1 MIDEKVQ
8 WAATELNSKFGN
20 HKQAGKMLLGVIADL
35 REQIESAKAPLKKA
49 PAKKEPAKKA
59 PAKKA
64 PAKKAPAK
72 KAPAKKTTTRK
83 KATKK

>member
-1 MIDEKVQ
+1 MIDEKIQ

-20 HKQAGKMLLGVIADL
+20 HKQAGKILLGVIADL
-35 REQIESAKAPLKKA
+35 REQIESAKAPPKKA
-49 PAKKEPAKKA
+49 PVKKA

-64 PAKKAPAK
+64 PVKKATAKKPA
-72 KAPAKKTTTRK
+72 TRK

>member
-1 MIDEKVQ
+1 MIDEKIS

-20 HKQAGKMLLGVIADL
+20 HKQAGKVLLGVISDL
-35 REQIESAKAPLKKA
+35 MAELEAA
-49 PAKKEPAKKA
+49 KA

-72 KAPAKKTTTRK
+72 KSTKRKTTTK
-83 KATKK
+83 K

>member
-1 MIDEKVQ
+1 MIDEKVT

-20 HKQAGKMLLGVIADL
+20 HKQAGKVLLGVIADL
-35 REQIESAKAPLKKA
+35 MAELEAA
-49 PAKKEPAKKA
+49 KA

-72 KAPAKKTTTRK
+72 KAPAKKSTKRKTTTK
-83 KATKK
+83 K

>member
-8 WAATELNSKFGN
+8 WATTELNSKFCN
-20 HKQAGKMLLGVIADL
+20 HKQAGKILLGVIADL
-35 REQIESAKAPLKKA
+35 RAQLESAKAPAKKT
-49 PAKKEPAKKA
+49 PAKKEPD
-59 PAKKA
+59 KKA

>member
-1 MIDEKVQ
+1 MIDEKVT

-20 HKQAGKMLLGVIADL
+20 HKQAGKVLLGVIADL
-35 REQIESAKAPLKKA
+35 MAKLEAA
-49 PAKKEPAKKA
+49 KA

-72 KAPAKKTTTRK
+72 KAPAKKSTKRKTTTK
-83 KATKK
+83 K

>member
-35 REQIESAKAPLKKA
+35 REQIESAKAP
-49 PAKKEPAKKA
+49 PKKA

-72 KAPAKKTTTRK
+72 KAPAKKPATRK

>member
-35 REQIESAKAPLKKA
+35 REQIESAKAP
-49 PAKKEPAKKA
+49 P
-59 PAKKA
+59 KKA

>member
-49 PAKKEPAKKA
+49 PAKKA

-72 KAPAKKTTTRK
+72 KPATRK

>member
-1 MIDEKVQ
+1 MIDEKIS

-20 HKQAGKMLLGVIADL
+20 HKQAGKVLLGVIADL
-35 REQIESAKAPLKKA
+35 MAELEAA
-49 PAKKEPAKKA
+49 KA

-72 KAPAKKTTTRK
+72 KSTKRKTTTK
-83 KATKK
+83 K

>member
-8 WAATELNSKFGN
+8 WATTELNSKFGN
-20 HKQAGKMLLGVIADL
+20 HKQAGKILLGVIADL
-35 REQIESAKAPLKKA
+35 RAQLESAKAPAKKT
-49 PAKKEPAKKA
+49 PAKKEPAKKT
-59 PAKKA
+59 
-64 PAKKAPAK
+64 PAK